1 MDDQVAHRRVFEH
14 VGQQITDVQ
23 HLAKSLQDLDE
34 PPVLALGEIG
44 IDDIVVEEI
53 STGAGRDRE
62 ELVARAVHQ
71 NGAQRADFG
80 GDVNWHAG
88 RYRGREGF

>member
-1 MDDQVAHRRVFEH
+1 MEH
-14 VGQQITDVQ
+14 FTEALE
-23 HLAKSLQDLDE
+23 HLDE
-34 PPVLALGEIG
+34 ATMLAFGEVG
-44 IDDIVVEEI
+44 IHDVVVQEFRSRI
-53 STGAGRDRE
+53 RGNGE
-62 ELVARAVHQ
+62 ELIAGAVHQ